1 MILWAAVF
9 NFKLQ
14 SILNVRKTQEDKLLQ
29 EFSERQK
36 ELRKE
41 HEHLKSI
48 QQEKMLLIDELRN
61 VQGKTVNV
69 TEIAMNTD
77 GIKRYQ
83 KSETLQKEQ
92 VREAQKKVEE
102 KREALFEA
110 IKKRKTMEILKSK
123 QFELHQS
130 EANLLERTAIDEMA
144 IVRHNRRE
152 RE

>member
-1 MILWAAVF
+1 MF

-29 EFSERQK
+29 EFSEKQK
-36 ELRKE
+36 ELHKEKE
-41 HEHLKSI
+41 HLESI
-48 QQEKMLLIDELRN
+48 QRQKMLLIDNLRN

-69 TEIAMNTD
+69 AEIVMNTD

-92 VREAQKKVEE
+92 VGEATKRVDEKK
-102 KREALFEA
+102 EALFEA
-110 IKKRKTMEILKSK
+110 IKKRKTMETLKTK
-123 QFELHQS
+123 QLDRYQT

-152 RE
+152 Q

>member
-1 MILWAAVF
+1 MF

-14 SILNVRKTQEDKLLQ
+14 SVLNVRITQEDKLLQ
-29 EFSERQK
+29 EFSEKQK
-36 ELRKE
+36 ELCKE

-48 QQEKMLLIDELRN
+48 QQDKMMLVDELRN

-83 KSETLQKEQ
+83 KFEALQKEQ
-92 VREAQKKVEE
+92 VREATKKVEE
-102 KREALFEA
+102 KRTALFEA
-110 IKKRKTMEILKSK
+110 IKKRKTLENLKSK
-123 QFELHQS
+123 HFELHQS

-152 RE
+152 QE

>member
-1 MILWAAVF
+1 MF

-14 SILNVRKTQEDKLLQ
+14 SVLNVRKTQEDELLQ
-29 EFSERQK
+29 EFSEKQK
-36 ELRKE
+36 ELRRE
-41 HEHLKSI
+41 HERLKSI

-69 TEIAMNTD
+69 AEIVMNTD

-83 KSETLQKEQ
+83 KSEISQKEQ
-92 VREAQKKVEE
+92 VMEASKKVEE

-110 IKKRKTMEILKSK
+110 IKKRKTLENLKSK
-123 QFELHQS
+123 QSELHQS
-130 EANLLERTAIDEMA
+130 EANLLERTVIDEMA
-144 IVRHNRRE
+144 IVRYNRRE

>member
-1 MILWAAVF
+1 MF

-14 SILNVRKTQEDKLLQ
+14 SVLNVRITQEDRLLQ
-29 EFSERQK
+29 EFSEKQK
-36 ELRKE
+36 ELCKE
-41 HEHLKSI
+41 REHLKSI
-48 QQEKMLLIDELRN
+48 QQDKMLLVDELRN

-83 KSETLQKEQ
+83 KFEVLQKEQ
-92 VREAQKKVEE
+92 VREATKNVEE
-102 KREALFEA
+102 KRTALFEA
-110 IKKRKTMEILKSK
+110 IKKRKTLENLKSK
-123 QFELHQS
+123 HFELHQS

-152 RE
+152 QE

>member
-1 MILWAAVF
+1 MF

-14 SILNVRKTQEDKLLQ
+14 SVLNVRITQEDRLLQ
-29 EFSERQK
+29 EFSEKQK

-41 HEHLKSI
+41 QEHLKSI
-48 QQEKMLLIDELRN
+48 QQEKMLLVDELRN

-69 TEIAMNTD
+69 TEIAMNAD

-92 VREAQKKVEE
+92 VREATKKVEE
-102 KREALFEA
+102 KRDVLFEA
-110 IKKRKTMEILKSK
+110 IKKRKSLENLKSK
-123 QFELHQS
+123 HFELHQS

-152 RE
+152 QE

>member
-1 MILWAAVF
+1 VF

-14 SILNVRKTQEDKLLQ
+14 SVLNVRITQENRLLQ
-29 EFSERQK
+29 EFSEKQK

>member
-1 MILWAAVF
+1 MF

-14 SILNVRKTQEDKLLQ
+14 SVLNVRKMQEDKLLQ

-48 QQEKMLLIDELRN
+48 QQKKMLLIDELRN
-61 VQGKTVNV
+61 IQGKKINV
-69 TEIAMNTD
+69 IEIAMNTD

-83 KSETLQKEQ
+83 KSETRQKEQ
-92 VREAQKKVEE
+92 VREATKKVEE

-110 IKKRKTMEILKSK
+110 IKKRKSLENLKSK
-123 QFELHQS
+123 QLDLHQS
-130 EANLLERTAIDEMA
+130 EANLLERKAIDEMA

-152 RE
+152 QE

>member
-1 MILWAAVF
+1 MF

-14 SILNVRKTQEDKLLQ
+14 SVLNVRITQEDRLLQ
-29 EFSERQK
+29 EFSEKQK

-48 QQEKMLLIDELRN
+48 QQEKMLLVDELRN

-69 TEIAMNTD
+69 SEITMNTD

-83 KSETLQKEQ
+83 KFEALQKEQ
-92 VREAQKKVEE
+92 VREATKKVEE
-102 KREALFEA
+102 KRDALFEA
-110 IKKRKTMEILKSK
+110 IKKRKSLENLKSK
-123 QFELHQS
+123 HFELHQS